1 MATLRTT
8 ERMMVN
14 IICVGSL
21 CKIMVV
27 MSLNTSQILHRSALD
42 RLRYEQTIEHLSD
55 DRHRD
60 T

>member
-8 ERMMVN
+8 ERMMVD

-42 RLRYEQTIEHLSD
+42 RLR
-55 DRHRD
+55 
-60 T
+60 